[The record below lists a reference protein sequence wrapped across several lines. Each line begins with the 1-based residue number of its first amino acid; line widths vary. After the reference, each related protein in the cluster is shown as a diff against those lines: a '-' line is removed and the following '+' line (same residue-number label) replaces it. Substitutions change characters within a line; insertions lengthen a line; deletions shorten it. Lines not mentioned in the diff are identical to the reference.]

1 MANDYWDLSVEEL
14 IKVRRRLAARANKQ
28 MQRWLAAGLGEKG
41 AAYKQY
47 AKPYLRQ
54 FGPDRAT
61 FHLGATPIAGKKA
74 NTYRQKQKEISEI
87 AALERYTNAKTYSIK
102 GYQEAKRKA
111 LAGLAQ
117 ASGIEPGSEE
127 MIRFLASA
135 ADDFV
140 GTEQWLW
147 VKWTLGSEAIKAVAK
162 GIAQGTATDAEMIDR
177 IKAMQL
183 KETAGTRYSSL
194 NWEDYMDELGLGED
208 HVSDMEDEDV

>member
-1 MANDYWDLSVEEL
+1 MANDYWDLSVDEL
-14 IKVRRRLAARANKQ
+14 VKVRRRLAARANKQ

-47 AKPYLRQ
+47 AMPYLRQ

-61 FHLGATPIAGKKA
+61 FHVGTTPIAGKKA
-74 NTYRQKQKEISEI
+74 STYRQKQKEISEI
-87 AALERYTNAKTYSIK
+87 AALERYTQAKTYGIK
-102 GYQEAKRKA
+102 GYQEAKQKA

-117 ASGIEPGSEE
+117 AAGIEPGSEE
-127 MIRFLASA
+127 MIRFLSSA

-140 GTEQWLW
+140 GTDQWSW

-162 GIAQGTATDAEMIDR
+162 GIAQGTATKAELIDR

-183 KETAGTRYSSL
+183 KEAAGTRYSSL
-194 NWEDYMDELGLGED
+194 SWEQYMDELGLDETQ
-208 HVSDMEDEDV
+208 VSEEEE